1 MMTTR
6 SQLQNWSELT
16 AVRRLVT
23 GPWSSGVAAVAVA
36 YAALVSLMPIL
47 MTPYLGD
54 DTFNR
59 TPPQFATDPAATHLS
74 VFFEVTQSWMR
85 QQGRFMPGAVA
96 LRDLA
101 FTIFNSLVTYK
112 LYLFLLSL
120 TLIVVVALLA
130 VRLTGQVAAFA
141 PAVVLLCM
149 TWSLRTWADALDTYH
164 GVVPMAVLL
173 SSVSLLLV
181 LSTSRTWLLG
191 TAALSWSLAL
201 VTYEVAI
208 LLTPVMCLVVW
219 LMRDGRLATRSRL
232 VWRQAIFVVPALVDG
247 LFVLWLRSRIV
258 DEPVAAYRVNLD
270 GTAVA
275 STYIKQFLAALPLSQ
290 YWYRGVPAFDVP
302 VRLVLLSFIFVGVPV
317 AIALVAARSMLQP
330 PEWRGLAGMTSLG
343 LGSWFGSAVLVS
355 VTLRWQQELP
365 PGQGYLSV
373 VWGYVGV
380 GLCATALW
388 LALDKLS
395 GRPGSWKWRIAF
407 YLGTAL
413 IAGTV
418 SMTFA
423 ANLSIAST
431 LAVANT

>member
-1 MMTTR
+1 
-6 SQLQNWSELT
+6 
-16 AVRRLVT
+16 
-23 GPWSSGVAAVAVA
+23 
-36 YAALVSLMPIL
+36 MPIL

-54 DTFNR
+54 DTFDR
-59 TPPQFATDPAATHLS
+59 TPSQFATDPAATHLT
-74 VFFEVTQSWMR
+74 VFFKVTQSWMT

-101 FTIFNSLVTYK
+101 FTIFNSLIAYK
-112 LYLFLLSL
+112 LYLFILSL
-120 TLIVVVALLA
+120 TLIVVVGLLA
-130 VRLTGQVAAFA
+130 VRLTGRVAAFA

-149 TWSLRTWADALDTYH
+149 TWSLRVWADALDTFH
-164 GVVPMAVLL
+164 GVVPMTVLL

-191 TAALSWSLAL
+191 LAALSWSLAL
-201 VTYEVAI
+201 MTYEVAI

-219 LMRDGRLATRSRL
+219 LMRDERGLTTRSRL
-232 VWRQAIFVVPALVDG
+232 VWRQAVFVVPALVDG
-247 LFVLWLRSRIV
+247 LFVLWLRSRMV
-258 DEPVAAYRVNLD
+258 GEPVPAYRVNLD
-270 GTAVA
+270 GAAVA
-275 STYIKQFLAALPLSQ
+275 STYTKQFLAALPLSQ
-290 YWYRGVPAFDVP
+290 YWYRGVPTFDIP
-302 VRLVLLSFIFVGVPV
+302 LRLILLSVILVGVPA
-317 AIALVAARSMLQP
+317 AIALVASRSTLRP
-330 PEWRGLAGMTSLG
+330 PKWRGLAGMTSLG
-343 LGSWFGSAVLVS
+343 LGSWLASAVLVS

-365 PGQGYLSV
+365 SGQGYLSV

-380 GLCATALW
+380 GLCGAALW

-407 YLGTAL
+407 YLWTAL

-431 LAVANT
+431 LAHGNI